1 MGGPLSMFDEAAH
14 ARIANHMNNHHKR
27 ELSHYLRHYSGLSA
41 RAASSPELIEISL
54 TGMTITA
61 GGSGGAK
68 FRIPFE
74 PPLSSPAEVRG
85 RVVTMDTEART
96 ALGIRDVY
104 VTTYT
109 PPRGFDIAVFGGVA
123 LYFLSYATLP
133 HLLPGTPFWSAL
145 AAFFPG
151 GPRAFRWLVTA
162 LFWPVLG
169 IHVFEVWWMHRTRL
183 LPHGVDTGSRLW
195 WTWVGSTF
203 FEGVCA
209 FRRID
214 SIIAD
219 KTKEKEEKAA
229 ASH

>member
-1 MGGPLSMFDEAAH
+1 MAGPPSTFDEAAQ
-14 ARIANHMNNHHKR
+14 ARIANHMNKQHKR
-27 ELSHYLRHYSGLSA
+27 ELSHYLRHYADLST
-41 RAASSPELIEISL
+41 RAASSPELVEISL

-74 PPLSSPAEVRG
+74 PPLTSPAEVRG
-85 RVVTMDTEART
+85 RVVAMDAEARV

-109 PPRGFDIAVFGGVA
+109 SPRGLDIVVFGGVA
-123 LYFLSYATLP
+123 FYFLSYLALP
-133 HLLPGTPFWSAL
+133 CLLPGTPIWSAL
-145 AAFFPG
+145 AAVYPG
-151 GPRAFRWLVTA
+151 GPLAFRWLITT

-169 IHVFEVWWMHRTRL
+169 IHVFEVWWMHRSRL
-183 LPHGVDTGSRLW
+183 LPHGVDAGSRLW
-195 WTWVGSTF
+195 WAWVASTF

-214 SIIAD
+214 SMIA
-219 KTKEKEEKAA
+219 EKRKEKAA